1 MDDYHNFVEMEIIST
16 ILNIPVIT
24 LPLQIRLRF
33 IHENNAFSIQR
44 TKPRCVFD
52 NGLTLALRAS
62 KEIN

>member
-1 MDDYHNFVEMEIIST
+1 MEIIST

-24 LPLQIRLRF
+24 LPLQIRPRF

-44 TKPRCVFD
+44 TKPRYVFD
-52 NGLTLALRAS
+52 NGLTLALRVS